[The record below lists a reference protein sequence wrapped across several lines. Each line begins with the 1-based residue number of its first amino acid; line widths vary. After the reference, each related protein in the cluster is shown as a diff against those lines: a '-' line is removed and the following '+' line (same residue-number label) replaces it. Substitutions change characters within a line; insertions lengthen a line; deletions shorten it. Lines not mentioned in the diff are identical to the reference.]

1 MAATIRPEEV
11 EEIKWS
17 DIPARFSDF
26 GEIYQD
32 ESLRQEF
39 IAWLDAEGIFYYAR
53 PRESFYLFEAR
64 ELTAKAGKVRVL
76 MEDLS

>member
-1 MAATIRPEEV
+1 MATAIRPDEV

-32 ESLRQEF
+32 ETLRQEF
-39 IAWLDAEGIFYYAR
+39 KEWLAAEGIFYYAR
-53 PRESFYLFEAR
+53 PHEDFYLFEAR
-64 ELTAKAGKVRVL
+64 ELAAKAGKVRVL